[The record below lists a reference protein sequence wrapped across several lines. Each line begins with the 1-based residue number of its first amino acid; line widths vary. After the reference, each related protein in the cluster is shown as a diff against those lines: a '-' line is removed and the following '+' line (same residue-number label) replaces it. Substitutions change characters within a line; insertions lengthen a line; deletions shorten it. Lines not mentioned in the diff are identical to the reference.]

1 MKRNLYLL
9 LTISLIFAGCKKED
23 DPVAA
28 SSTFTKVYGCTD
40 ENAVNFNSSAN
51 VYVPNICCYTPGC
64 EMGCTDETAANY
76 NPQATEDDGSCIDAS
91 WDCFGGG
98 CYDPEDGSGAYST
111 LSSCQNDCE
120 ITESWDCDPTVGCYD
135 PGTGY
140 GQYNSE
146 SACENDCGSASGYEI
161 FVSVTDMASPSEIY
175 WEIYDPSGS
184 GTIITAGGAPAYGVG
199 VCIPSANLGSLE
211 FRMYDSFGDGWE
223 GDYFTLFDF
232 DGEIATGT
240 LDDGDYGVV
249 NFNFTNGEACNK

>member
-1 MKRNLYLL
+1 
-9 LTISLIFAGCKKED
+9 
-23 DPVAA
+23 
-28 SSTFTKVYGCTD
+28 
-40 ENAVNFNSSAN
+40 
-51 VYVPNICCYTPGC
+51 
-64 EMGCTDETAANY
+64 MGCTDETAANY

-146 SACENDCGSASGYEI
+146 SACENDCSSASGYEI

-184 GTIITAGGAPAYGVG
+184 GTIITAGGAPYSQV